1 MSEEQIQQVKKK
13 KIRKKRR
20 SDYPD
25 FDSKKALALRGL
37 RNKTGL
43 SMAQV
48 AEKVG
53 CSTSTINFLEQGRMD
68 IPKKSETFDRILELY
83 GTNRKRFSETAG
95 RWEKEITDRDYI
107 AMSLPKLKDHD
118 IQFIRQYIE
127 TKLKWKNEG

>member
-1 MSEEQIQQVKKK
+1 MSEEKIEPIKKK
-13 KIRKKRR
+13 KMRNKKR

-37 RNKTGL
+37 RTKTGL

-53 CSTSTINFLEQGRMD
+53 CSTSMINFLEQGRMD
-68 IPKKSETFDRILELY
+68 IPKKSKIFDSILELY

-95 RWEKEITDRDYI
+95 RWKKEITDRDYI
-107 AMSLPKLKDHD
+107 ALSLPKLKDAD

-127 TKLKWKNEG
+127 TKLKFKTS